1 MPEKNSDL
9 LEKIIEAKKIIGD
22 KAIPK
27 IVEHYHV
34 DTYDP
39 VGKKACCP
47 FHREDTPSFI
57 WNEDEQFFKCF
68 GCGRVVS
75 LLDVYTDECGS
86 YVKGVEKLCKE
97 AGVEFNTKSVPFD
110 RGDFFKTY
118 RFPKPLKT
126 TNRDIVDKYC
136 EKRGISKKTLDHAGV
151 KQDPKGNVVFEFFDM
166 DGTLL
171 CRKYRLSHPA
181 PKGQPKMWWDGN
193 ADNCPA
199 LFNLNKIDITKP
211 VVVTEGPMDSLAVI
225 QSGYT
230 NVVSIP
236 GGAEDSKWIEFNYE
250 VVEKIPEFIL
260 WYDNDKAGQDGLK
273 KAISRLGEYRCKI
286 VTPEKE
292 DEDAVEKWYKGYN
305 ENLSIRKT
313 DANNV
318 LLACG
323 YKRVSSLINSAKE
336 VPVENMIDLMTEEE
350 FDIEKTKH
358 ISSGISELDNQI
370 YGFIDGSLNIW
381 TAYAG
386 SGKAQPLS
394 SNLLGKNGYFKMRDV
409 KVGDEIYGD
418 DGKLHSVTGVY
429 PQGVKDIYRVV
440 FSDKSSTLCSEDH
453 LWTIKVSS
461 RRSNPSGGICTETL
475 RDIMSKEKLC
485 YNAKSGKKWNIFIP
499 MCKPVEFEE
508 KELPVDPYL
517 LGLLIGDG
525 GFTQETINFSNTEGD
540 ILETLESKLPDYV
553 HLTSKGNNKDYR
565 IAKTIGGKVNPFTE
579 KIRKLGLMGK
589 PSGEK
594 FIPDIY
600 KYSSIEQR
608 IELMRGLIDTDGEVI
623 PNGYVYSSKSLQLIQ
638 DIAFVINSLGGTA
651 HCSERLSRYT
661 KSDGTRSNAF
671 KSYRAHIKMPKD
683 ILLFSSEKHKREY
696 VEPQFGSYRS
706 IRSIEY
712 VGKEECQCI
721 MVDNPS
727 HLYLTDNCIVTHNTT
742 MIAQTC
748 VLEAIDKGE
757 SVFWFNAES
766 TTSQMLNWILSQ
778 AAGRDHMIEF
788 KNENGFSY
796 YKPTRQAVEKIKQFY
811 KDKIYVYDNLLLSS
825 ANDVL
830 DKMKYMYRR
839 RGTKVFVLDNWLCLN
854 FRGKSDAEITGIQ
867 VDFMN
872 ELIHFAKKNNLEI
885 HLVAHPRK
893 PQANMPLTE
902 YDILGSSN
910 IVNMADRIY
919 GLEKVWDDTLKN
931 GGYDRQFT
939 VFKDRILGVKGER
952 IGLRYDRVTRRLYSD
967 SDDKYRKYKWDN
979 GSLKYDKNEF
989 GENGLLVG
997 RRTLDYE
1004 QQQQEQQ
1011 SERTPY

>member
-39 VGKKACCP
+39 VTKKACCP

-57 WNEDEQFFKCF
+57 WNEEQQFFKCF

-86 YVKGVEKLCKE
+86 YVKGVEKLYKE
-97 AGVEFNTKSVPFD
+97 AGVEFNTSSVSFD
-110 RGDFFKTY
+110 RRDYFKTY
-118 RFPKPLKT
+118 RFPKPLE
-126 TNRDIVDKYC
+126 TNDRSIVDGYC

-151 KQDPKGNVVFEFFDM
+151 KQDAKGNVAFEFFDM

-181 PKGQPKMWWDGN
+181 SKGQPKMWWDKD
-193 ADNCPA
+193 ADSCPV

-211 VVVTEGPMDSLAVI
+211 VVVTEGMMDSLAVI

-236 GGAEDSKWIEFNYE
+236 GGAEDSNWIEFNYE
-250 VVEKIPEFIL
+250 VIEKIPEFIL

-292 DEDAVEKWYKGYN
+292 DEDAVEKWYKDYN
-305 ENLSIRKT
+305 ENLCIRKT

-323 YKRVSSLINSAKE
+323 HKRVFALIDGAKE
-336 VPVENMIDLMTEEE
+336 VPVENLIDLMTEEE
-350 FDIEKTKH
+350 FDIEQVGYIPT
-358 ISSGISELDNQI
+358 GVSELDKQI
-370 YGFIDGSLNIW
+370 YGFVDGSLNIW
-381 TAYAG
+381 TAF
-386 SGKAQPLS
+386 SG
-394 SNLLGKNGYFKMRDV
+394 
-409 KVGDEIYGD
+409 
-418 DGKLHSVTGVY
+418 
-429 PQGVKDIYRVV
+429 
-440 FSDKSSTLCSEDH
+440 
-453 LWTIKVSS
+453 
-461 RRSNPSGGICTETL
+461 
-475 RDIMSKEKLC
+475 
-485 YNAKSGKKWNIFIP
+485 
-499 MCKPVEFEE
+499 
-508 KELPVDPYL
+508 
-517 LGLLIGDG
+517 
-525 GFTQETINFSNTEGD
+525 
-540 ILETLESKLPDYV
+540 
-553 HLTSKGNNKDYR
+553 
-565 IAKTIGGKVNPFTE
+565 
-579 KIRKLGLMGK
+579 
-589 PSGEK
+589 
-594 FIPDIY
+594 
-600 KYSSIEQR
+600 
-608 IELMRGLIDTDGEVI
+608 
-623 PNGYVYSSKSLQLIQ
+623 
-638 DIAFVINSLGGTA
+638 
-651 HCSERLSRYT
+651 
-661 KSDGTRSNAF
+661 
-671 KSYRAHIKMPKD
+671 
-683 ILLFSSEKHKREY
+683 
-696 VEPQFGSYRS
+696 
-706 IRSIEY
+706 
-712 VGKEECQCI
+712 VGK
-721 MVDNPS
+721 
-727 HLYLTDNCIVTHNTT
+727 TT
-742 MIAQTC
+742 AISQMC

-757 SVFWFNAES
+757 NVFWFNAES

-830 DKMKYMYRR
+830 DKMKYVYKR

-893 PQANMPLTE
+893 PQAAMPLTE

-939 VFKDRILGVKGER
+939 VFKDRILGVKGQR
-952 IGLRYDRVTRRLYSD
+952 IGLRYDRVTRRMYSD
-967 SDDKYRKYKWDN
+967 TDDRYRKYSWDN
-979 GSLKYDKNEF
+979 GSLKYSKSEF

-1011 SERTPY
+1011 SERAPF

>member
-1 MPEKNSDL
+1 MPEKDGDL

-39 VGKKACCP
+39 VTKKACCP

-57 WNEDEQFFKCF
+57 WNEEQQFFKCF

-97 AGVEFNTKSVPFD
+97 VGIEFNTSSVSFD
-110 RGDFFKTY
+110 RRDYFKTY
-118 RFPKPLKT
+118 RFPKPLE
-126 TNRDIVDKYC
+126 TNDRSIVDGYC

-151 KQDPKGNVVFEFFDM
+151 KQDVKGNVAFEFFDM

-171 CRKYRLSHPA
+171 CRKYRLSHSA
-181 PKGQPKMWWDGN
+181 SKGQPKMWWDKD
-193 ADNCPA
+193 ADSCPV

-211 VVVTEGPMDSLAVI
+211 VVVTEGMMDSLAVI

-236 GGAEDSKWIEFNYE
+236 GGAEDSNWIEFNYE
-250 VVEKIPEFIL
+250 VIEKIPEFIL

-292 DEDAVEKWYKGYN
+292 DEDAVEKWYKDYN
-305 ENLSIRKT
+305 ENLCIRKT

-323 YKRVSSLINSAKE
+323 HKRVFALIDGAKE
-336 VPVENMIDLMTEEE
+336 VPVENLIDLMTEEE
-350 FDIEKTKH
+350 FDIEKTGH
-358 ISSGISELDNQI
+358 ISSGISELDKQI

-386 SGKAQPLS
+386 CVDCDTEFFNGKEWKRISEYDDDDMVLQYNMDGTAELVKPYKYHKYPCDTLWHFKTKYGLDQCLSDEHTVVYLNYNGKIATKEFSEVRRIHGENKTGFCGEFLRTFRYEGMGIPLS
-394 SNLLGKNGYFKMRDV
+394 
-409 KVGDEIYGD
+409 
-418 DGKLHSVTGVY
+418 
-429 PQGVKDIYRVV
+429 
-440 FSDKSSTLCSEDH
+440 
-453 LWTIKVSS
+453 
-461 RRSNPSGGICTETL
+461 
-475 RDIMSKEKLC
+475 
-485 YNAKSGKKWNIFIP
+485 NA
-499 MCKPVEFEE
+499 E
-508 KELPVDPYL
+508 
-517 LGLLIGDG
+517 
-525 GFTQETINFSNTEGD
+525 
-540 ILETLESKLPDYV
+540 
-553 HLTSKGNNKDYR
+553 
-565 IAKTIGGKVNPFTE
+565 
-579 KIRKLGLMGK
+579 
-589 PSGEK
+589 
-594 FIPDIY
+594 
-600 KYSSIEQR
+600 
-608 IELMRGLIDTDGEVI
+608 IELMCAVICDGSFNKANSYRCRLHLKKDRKKQRIREILNECGLDYKENESAASGYTDFSFYPPRKEKEFSGFWYNCNQEQLRIICDNVLFWDGHTSSTKCGTIRRGFSTTLKTSADFVQFAFSAC
-623 PNGYVYSSKSLQLIQ
+623 GYSATVSVNDRGGQKYFTCGKYYTRKSKEYTVTI
-638 DIAFVINSLGGTA
+638 
-651 HCSERLSRYT
+651 SERKTSSMKNIRKKIKIEKYT
-661 KSDGTRSNAF
+661 PIDGYKYCFT
-671 KSYRAHIKMPKD
+671 
-683 ILLFSSEKHKREY
+683 
-696 VEPQFGSYRS
+696 V
-706 IRSIEY
+706 
-712 VGKEECQCI
+712 
-721 MVDNPS
+721 PS
-727 HLYLTDNCIVTHNTT
+727 HMWIMRRNGRIVVTGNCGKTT
-742 MIAQTC
+742 LISQTC
-748 VLEAIDKGE
+748 VLEAIDRGE

-788 KNENGFSY
+788 KKNDGFSF
-796 YKPTRQAVEKIKQFY
+796 YKPTRQAVEQIKEFY
-811 KDKIYVYDNLLLSS
+811 KDKIFVYDNLLLSS

-830 DKMKYMYRR
+830 DKMKYVYKR

-854 FRGKSDAEITGIQ
+854 FRGKSDAEVTGIQ

-872 ELIHFAKKNNLEI
+872 DLIHFAKKNNLEI

-893 PQANMPLTE
+893 PQAAMPLTE

-967 SDDKYRKYKWDN
+967 TDDRYRKYKWDN

-997 RRTLDYE
+997 RRMLDYE
-1004 QQQQEQQ
+1004 QQQQDAL
-1011 SERTPY
+1011 PM

>member
-1 MPEKNSDL
+1 MPEKDGDL

-39 VGKKACCP
+39 VTKKACCP

-57 WNEDEQFFKCF
+57 WNEEQQFFKCF

-86 YVKGVEKLCKE
+86 YAKGVKKLCEE
-97 AGVEFNTKSVPFD
+97 AGVEFNASSVSFD
-110 RGDFFKTY
+110 RRDYFKTY
-118 RFPKPLKT
+118 RFPKVLEA
-126 TNRDIVDKYC
+126 NDRSIVDKYC

-151 KQDPKGNVVFEFFDM
+151 KQDSRGNVAFEFFDM

-181 PKGQPKMWWDGN
+181 KGQPKMWWDKD
-193 ADNCPA
+193 ADSCPA

-211 VVVTEGPMDSLAVI
+211 VVVTEGMMDSLAVI

-236 GGAEDSKWIEFNYE
+236 GGAEDSNWIEFNYE
-250 VVEKIPEFIL
+250 VIEKIPEFIL

-286 VTPEKE
+286 VTPEKD
-292 DEDAVEKWYKGYN
+292 DEDAVEKWYKDYN
-305 ENLSIRKT
+305 ENLCIRKT

-323 YKRVSSLINSAKE
+323 HKRVFALIDGAKE
-336 VPVENMIDLMTEEE
+336 VPVENLIDLMTEEE
-350 FDIEKTKH
+350 FDIEQVGYIPT
-358 ISSGISELDNQI
+358 GVSELDKQI
-370 YGFIDGSLNIW
+370 YGFVDGSLNIW
-381 TAYAG
+381 TAF
-386 SGKAQPLS
+386 SG
-394 SNLLGKNGYFKMRDV
+394 
-409 KVGDEIYGD
+409 
-418 DGKLHSVTGVY
+418 
-429 PQGVKDIYRVV
+429 
-440 FSDKSSTLCSEDH
+440 
-453 LWTIKVSS
+453 
-461 RRSNPSGGICTETL
+461 
-475 RDIMSKEKLC
+475 
-485 YNAKSGKKWNIFIP
+485 
-499 MCKPVEFEE
+499 
-508 KELPVDPYL
+508 
-517 LGLLIGDG
+517 
-525 GFTQETINFSNTEGD
+525 
-540 ILETLESKLPDYV
+540 
-553 HLTSKGNNKDYR
+553 
-565 IAKTIGGKVNPFTE
+565 
-579 KIRKLGLMGK
+579 
-589 PSGEK
+589 
-594 FIPDIY
+594 
-600 KYSSIEQR
+600 
-608 IELMRGLIDTDGEVI
+608 
-623 PNGYVYSSKSLQLIQ
+623 
-638 DIAFVINSLGGTA
+638 
-651 HCSERLSRYT
+651 
-661 KSDGTRSNAF
+661 
-671 KSYRAHIKMPKD
+671 
-683 ILLFSSEKHKREY
+683 
-696 VEPQFGSYRS
+696 
-706 IRSIEY
+706 
-712 VGKEECQCI
+712 VGK
-721 MVDNPS
+721 
-727 HLYLTDNCIVTHNTT
+727 TT
-742 MIAQTC
+742 AISQMC

-757 SVFWFNAES
+757 NVFWFNAES

-788 KNENGFSY
+788 KKDNGFSF
-796 YKPTRQAVEKIKQFY
+796 YKPTRQAVERIKEFY
-811 KDKIYVYDNLLLSS
+811 RDKIYVYDNLLLSS

-830 DKMKYMYRR
+830 DKMKYVYKR

-893 PQANMPLTE
+893 PQAAMPLTE

-939 VFKDRILGVKGER
+939 VFKDRILGVKGQR
-952 IGLRYDRVTRRLYSD
+952 IGLRYDRVTRRMYSD
-967 SDDKYRKYKWDN
+967 TDDRYRKYSWDN
-979 GSLKYDKNEF
+979 GSLKYSKSEF

-1011 SERTPY
+1011 SERTPF